1 MKGGRKGNRQTER
14 KRHDTETLEERK
26 MAFRERK
33 LHLAVV
39 SFSAESDESGALY
52 AWMETVAMGFIK
64 LDAQ

>member
-1 MKGGRKGNRQTER
+1 MKGGRKR
-14 KRHDTETLEERK
+14 
-26 MAFRERK
+26 AFRERK

-52 AWMETVAMGFIK
+52 AWVETVAMGFIK